1 MPRFLVDI
9 NVARLARWLRA
20 MGYDALV
27 LPDADDGEL
36 VRVALHQ
43 SRVLLTKDSRLMER
57 RVITTGQVRA
67 FLVQEDDVKEQLRRV
82 ACEYGLTSDNSFS
95 ICVCCNLP
103 LEKVRKEE
111 VERLVPRFIFETQD
125 EFANCPGCRRV
136 YWKGTHWAKMSRE
149 LEVAQEKR

>member
-1 MPRFLVDI
+1 
-9 NVARLARWLRA
+9 
-20 MGYDALV
+20 MGYDALI

-43 SRVLLTKDSRLMER
+43 GRVLLTKDSRLMER

-82 ACEYGLTSDNSFS
+82 AREYGLTSDNSFS
-95 ICVCCNLP
+95 ICVCCNLS

>member
-20 MGYDALV
+20 MGYDALI

-43 SRVLLTKDSRLMER
+43 GRVLLTKDSRLMER